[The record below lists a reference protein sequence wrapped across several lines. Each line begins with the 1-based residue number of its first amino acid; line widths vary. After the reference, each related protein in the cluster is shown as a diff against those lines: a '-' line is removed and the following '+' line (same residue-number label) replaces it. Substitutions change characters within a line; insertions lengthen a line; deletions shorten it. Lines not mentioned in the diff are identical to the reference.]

1 MQGISERERWYLKL
15 LPKPRL
21 CWRVCENIS
30 YFLMSLSD
38 TDLILTY
45 FQTFYARYSHKCRLP
60 PGELHSLLEVRLG
73 DLWHQVLLVIHVHGG
88 GALTGAKTVKYQL
101 QLFEVQGTD
110 IVLLG
115 SLEGLSNT
123 SVFSQN
129 INLNTHWLY
138 QTKEVTATN
147 LHRLPLWPWRPT

>member
-1 MQGISERERWYLKL
+1 M
-15 LPKPRL
+15 
-21 CWRVCENIS
+21 
-30 YFLMSLSD
+30 
-38 TDLILTY
+38 
-45 FQTFYARYSHKCRLP
+45 A
-60 PGELHSLLEVRLG
+60 
-73 DLWHQVLLVIHVHGG
+73 
-88 GALTGAKTVKYQL
+88 
-101 QLFEVQGTD
+101 EVQGTD

-147 LHRLPLWPWRPT
+147 LQITPVALEAHLEVVSFEAGFLAANSFYNTRCI